1 MSKREEKYN
10 KERVVAKEIMDDL
23 LERCKNIREYKISCY
38 LDEAWVPAGPMPFD
52 ILIRNGIV
60 TCRVLAENKLEA
72 ALMIA
77 NELPVIVFLDDDYGQ
92 ED

>member
-1 MSKREEKYN
+1 MSKPKRTKDEQAAMDVY
-10 KERVVAKEIMDDL
+10 DDL
-23 LERCKNIREYKISCY
+23 LDRCKNVREFKISCY

-60 TCRVLAENKLEA
+60 TCRVLAESKLEA

-77 NELPVIVFLDDDYGQ
+77 NELPVIMFIDD
-92 ED
+92 